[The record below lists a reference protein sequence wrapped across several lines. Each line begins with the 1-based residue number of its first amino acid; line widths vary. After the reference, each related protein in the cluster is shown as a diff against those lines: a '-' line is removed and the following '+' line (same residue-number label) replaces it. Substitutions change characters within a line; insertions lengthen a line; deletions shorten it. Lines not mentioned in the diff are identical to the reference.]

1 LNKSSNKHVFFNKL
15 IKPFMAVGTTAVLSQ
30 ILVVFQN
37 LITARWIG
45 PELNVYV
52 LAGFNAAALG
62 FVLVNWGFDHWLL
75 QRCSIDNENKH
86 KSLGVVISS
95 KFILGTLLCLG
106 VLIAL
111 PYLRP
116 KIYLPF
122 ILALCLLD
130 TLIDSLSNSA
140 YTFFYA
146 THRFKQSSLIL
157 TISRVA
163 RLVGTIVLIL
173 LKVKDL
179 PILLGLRL
187 LIDLATLAY
196 LWWMLVPRFKRIKLV
211 DFKAISQQTWTFG
224 VAEILNFV
232 YDRADLTLL
241 AFLTVFKSEISYY
254 GTALNIAF
262 AGIAILQTLQNV
274 LVPYII
280 KQEKSGQYK
289 AKKALY
295 IPPLLLLLGAGIA
308 GSLIFFFFGQ
318 ELIDLLMG
326 QAYSAAGP
334 LLTLTSPLVSIK
346 AINVALSS
354 FLIARQREK
363 LKLLPLAIVTILKT
377 ALILVFY
384 KSYRLEGMIVIFT
397 LCELILLIFYAIQL
411 LRTRGQKAQKT
422 LQTEE
427 APSP

>member
-1 LNKSSNKHVFFNKL
+1 
-15 IKPFMAVGTTAVLSQ
+15 MAVGSTAVLSQ
-30 ILVVFQN
+30 FLVMLQN

-45 PELNVYV
+45 PELNVHV

-75 QRCSIDNENKH
+75 QRSSIEDENNH
-86 KSLGVVISS
+86 QYLGMVLTS
-95 KFILGTLLCLG
+95 KFILGIVLCLAL
-106 VLIAL
+106 LIAL
-111 PYLRP
+111 PGLRP
-116 KIYLPF
+116 EIYLPF

-130 TLIDSLSNSA
+130 TLVDSLSNSA
-140 YTFFYA
+140 YTFYLA
-146 THRFKQSSLIL
+146 TNRFNQSSLIV
-157 TISRVA
+157 TISRLS
-163 RLVGTIVLIL
+163 RLAGTLLLIL
-173 LKVKDL
+173 LKVKSV
-179 PILLGLRL
+179 PIILGLRL
-187 LIDLATLAY
+187 FIDFATLVY
-196 LWWMLVPRFKRIKLV
+196 LLWRLSPRFKRIKLV

-318 ELIDLLMG
+318 KLIDLLMG

-334 LLTLTSPLVSIK
+334 LLTLTSPLVIIK

-397 LCELILLIFYAIQL
+397 LCELILLILYAIQL

>member
-1 LNKSSNKHVFFNKL
+1 
-15 IKPFMAVGTTAVLSQ
+15 MAVGSTAVLSQ
-30 ILVVFQN
+30 FLVMLQN

-45 PELNVYV
+45 PELNVHV

-75 QRCSIDNENKH
+75 QRSSIEDENNH
-86 KSLGVVISS
+86 QNLGMVLTS
-95 KFILGTLLCLG
+95 KFILGIVLCLAL
-106 VLIAL
+106 LIAL
-111 PYLRP
+111 PGLRP
-116 KIYLPF
+116 EIYLPF

-140 YTFFYA
+140 YTFYLA
-146 THRFKQSSLIL
+146 TNRFNQSSLIV
-157 TISRVA
+157 TISRLS
-163 RLVGTIVLIL
+163 RLAGTLLLIL
-173 LKVKDL
+173 LKVKSV
-179 PILLGLRL
+179 PIILGLRL
-187 LIDLATLAY
+187 FIDFATLVY
-196 LWWMLVPRFKRIKLV
+196 LLWRLSPRFKRIKLV

-289 AKKALY
+289 AKKTLY

-318 ELIDLLMG
+318 RLIDLLMG

-397 LCELILLIFYAIQL
+397 LCELILLILYAIQL
-411 LRTRGQKAQKT
+411 LRTRGQKAQET